1 MNIYV
6 RYFDHED
13 VFASGQDVVNYLV
26 DINDFNMTPQ
36 IQDEVISYSHS
47 NMPFPKR
54 VKVRNNVYFILIK
67 TTADN
72 LPDFK
77 AHKKE
82 ATAANNNADNT
93 RKDARL
99 EELHNERIGWY
110 KCEIKFK
117 RVVLIPG
124 TQKCSY
130 RDTVFSAYIYAKSGS
145 ECYNLII
152 DHLRNRQEIDPR
164 SQFPSEKK
172 ANFSFT
178 YIGNDGPIE
187 QQ

>member
-13 VFASGQDVVNYLV
+13 VFTSGQDVVNFLTS
-26 DINDFNMTPQ
+26 INDFTMTPQ
-36 IQDEVISYSHS
+36 IQDEVLNYSHS
-47 NMPFPKR
+47 TMPFPKR

-67 TTADN
+67 TTASN

-77 AHKKE
+77 AHKKD
-82 ATAANNNADNT
+82 TSDSNNDGTNGM
-93 RKDARL
+93 RKDPRI
-99 EELHNERIGWY
+99 EELREEHIGWY
-110 KCEIKFK
+110 RCEIKFK

-130 RDTVFSAYIYAKSGS
+130 RDTVFSAYVYANSGTD
-145 ECYNLII
+145 CYAQII

-172 ANFSFT
+172 SNFSFS
-178 YIGNDGPIE
+178 YIGQDGPIV
-187 QQ
+187 